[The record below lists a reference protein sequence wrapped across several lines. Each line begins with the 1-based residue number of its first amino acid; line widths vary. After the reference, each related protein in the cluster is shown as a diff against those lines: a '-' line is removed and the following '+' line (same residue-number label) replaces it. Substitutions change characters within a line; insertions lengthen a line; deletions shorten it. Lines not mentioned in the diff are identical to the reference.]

1 MDLKANRKDVVTGF
15 EKLKLHIEGLLKS
28 EKMDFVT
35 KDEFSSLVNEHLMI
49 DDTRKYEHND
59 YQHKL
64 NMLSYEKLMDK
75 KLDSVVSKNELEVV
89 IDQKLMNMA
98 KKEEISGIKNF
109 LQDSSERADNFEIKV
124 KLHLEEHNE
133 KIAEINSIIE
143 SKINYIREDIDNR
156 KLITEENISFLDQN
170 EYKELVKGLRDL
182 KKLNIKEYLEQL
194 ILKNRKV
201 EDRFAN
207 LDKDI
212 DYAIGN
218 LKVETD
224 KTVSKLSMDV
234 IDFKQEI
241 LNKITSSQSSKL
253 SLKRNVSQED
263 NNKLSEITSTV
274 KLAEKKLDSM
284 NDRFFDEIAE
294 IKVKLNRLKNSQ
306 NNSENLFDGNK
317 KAIYAL
323 KEKVESLSK
332 IDRVEDSIKNELI
345 ELKRSLNSKI
355 KENTLEIKGIK
366 LNVNSKSKKTSVVD
380 KDFEDYMLNRLSNV
394 ERKIQSF
401 AKGNTTNSHYK
412 ILPEK
417 SSENDFGRT
426 VKELRTSLKKKADL
440 DQLTKMLDNKAD
452 ITEVNS
458 ILKEIHAEMDDIIN
472 MKQMTPHQLE
482 KHSTKESVLWLWK
495 SGLLVDKKMV
505 PWEIEK
511 HNTSQINYILC
522 KNKYEFIVMNEGL
535 YEISFGFYGKTK
547 PKLELVL
554 NDEVIISSRQIK
566 MNGEY
571 KGFVEPHSNG
581 NVVGLTFIDFVS
593 LPYNA
598 HLWFNFEDGKG
609 FEGFLKIKSL
619 K

>member
-380 KDFEDYMLNRLSNV
+380 KDFEDYMLTRLSNV

-482 KHSTKESVLWLWK
+482 KQSTKESVLWLWK
-495 SGLLVDKKMV
+495 SGLLVEKKMV